1 MLITIAAAIFVF
13 GLLVF
18 FHELGHFG
26 VAKMVGI
33 KVHEFAIGMGPKLIS
48 FAKGE
53 TQYTLRALPIGG
65 FVKMEGEDEVSSEAG
80 SFSNKSIAARIAVI
94 LAGPIMNFILAIL
107 LFMVLFYS
115 VGSPSTT
122 MQEVIPGT
130 PAETA
135 GIQKGDTILSIDGEE
150 VQNWNQLVDRIGRSQ
165 DTPLEFTIQ
174 RDNEVITKTITPT
187 VDSETKQVM
196 VGIVPM
202 YKKSLGYA
210 VKTSFTNTGYVIR
223 EIGDFLRRLVF
234 RQVSSGEVAGPVG
247 IITMVGQAT
256 QAGWESVLFLAG
268 LISIN
273 LGLMNLLP
281 IPALDGS
288 RILFLIFE
296 FFRGKPVNPEREG
309 MIHLVGFALL
319 ITMMIFVTYNDIVKL
334 FN

>member
-1 MLITIAAAIFVF
+1 MVTAVAAILVF

-48 FAKGE
+48 FAKSE

-65 FVKMEGEDEVSSEAG
+65 FVKMEGEDEVSNDTG
-80 SFSNKSIAARIAVI
+80 SFSNKSVGARIAVI
-94 LAGPIMNFILAIL
+94 LAGPIMNFVLAIL
-107 LFMVLFYS
+107 LFTILFYN
-115 VGSPSTT
+115 VGAPSTT
-122 MQEVIPGT
+122 MQDIIPGT
-130 PAETA
+130 PAEAA
-135 GIQKGDTILSIDGEE
+135 GMQRGDTILSINGEE
-150 VQNWNQLVDRIGRSQ
+150 ISDWNHLTSTIGKSQN
-165 DTPLEFTIQ
+165 TPLEFTIQ
-174 RDNEVITKTITPT
+174 RNREIISKTITPM
-187 VDSETKQVM
+187 VDAETKQVM

-202 YKKSLGYA
+202 YKKSMGYA
-210 VKTSFTNTGYVIR
+210 IRSSFSNTAYVVR
-223 EIGDFLRRLVF
+223 EIGDFLRRLIF

-256 QAGWESVLFLAG
+256 RAGWENLIFLAG

-319 ITMMIFVTYNDIVKL
+319 ITMMIFVTYQDIVKL